1 MKFSPHKAVISAI
14 GVTLTAVTTAWAAV
28 ELAVSDGVVS
38 ADEIGSTASAVAA
51 AIGTIYA
58 VWRVPNR
65 LKDPNAPT
73 MFDVREGRG

>member
-1 MKFSPHKAVISAI
+1 MEFTPHKAVISAI
-14 GVTLTAVTTAWAAV
+14 GVTLTALTTAWAAV
-28 ELAVSDGVVS
+28 ELAVADGAVS

-65 LKDPNAPT
+65 VVTPSGDYERK
-73 MFDVREGRG
+73 MGRP